1 MITLGQ
7 KLNFSLFWLDLYI
20 NVGSTMAVVVVVEA
34 DVFMVC
40 PIDVGLIAVVVI
52 NAPDSVAEGMSGVE
66 LNSAEPKSNSSLYF
80 ENSSEVFNKAVDVV
94 D

>member
-20 NVGSTMAVVVVVEA
+20 NVGSTMAVIVVAA
-34 DVFMVC
+34 DVFIVC

-80 ENSSEVFNKAVDVV
+80 ENSSELINKVVDV
-94 D
+94 DD